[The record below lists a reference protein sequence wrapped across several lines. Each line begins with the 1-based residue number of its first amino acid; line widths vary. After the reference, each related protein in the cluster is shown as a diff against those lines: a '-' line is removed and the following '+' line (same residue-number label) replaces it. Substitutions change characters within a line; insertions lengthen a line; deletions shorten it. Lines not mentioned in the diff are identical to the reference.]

1 MAERRLILGTAG
13 HVDHGKTRLVGCL
26 TGWETDRLKEEKERG
41 ISIELGFAPLRL
53 DGETTVG
60 IVDVPGHERFVKN
73 MVAGAGGI
81 DLAMLVVAAD
91 ESVMPQT
98 KEHLEVLASLHIS
111 SGVTVISKTDLSTAD
126 MLLIVREEVADLAK
140 GTFLETA
147 PIVETSAKTGEGID
161 ALKKTLLELAKQ
173 VAERDRTGPFR
184 LAVDRVFHMRG
195 IGVVV
200 TGSGY
205 SGTVSVGDSL
215 ELLPSAKRARIREIQ
230 SFGEKRQQGYAGER
244 LAIALQGVKLDEV
257 FRGDMLVT
265 PAAFVASRVLD
276 ARIHVA
282 VYAPFELKHRERVRI
297 HHGAKEVLGRVT
309 LLEGD
314 ELRSGRSALVQLRL
328 EAPIVGA
335 EADSFVIR
343 KYSPSIVLGGGRIIV
358 PQASRH
364 RRRDQAVLETLR
376 LCEQGDPKDQL
387 LQTID
392 AAGLKG
398 VREKSKAAD
407 DVRALLDEGKIAV
420 IDGVLF
426 GRDALDALAGRIATL
441 ASAYV
446 KTHPLRYGIDK
457 EELRQKVRFPHPTSF
472 FNTVLEEISR
482 NRPLFVKDNRVRVGT
497 DSVELPEEISAEL
510 SRLEHIIE
518 QLGLLFLRQPKIG
531 EAWQGK
537 SALADALRYLRDA
550 GRIERIGADG
560 YIHIEPFGDCL
571 KRLSRWFDEN
581 AELTV
586 GDFKNLFGMT
596 RKFAIPILEH
606 LDEARITTREGNV
619 RRRGPRFEA
628 MLEGERGGTE

>member
-13 HVDHGKTRLVGCL
+13 HVDHGKTQLVGRL

-60 IVDVPGHERFVKN
+60 IVDVPGHERFVKH

-81 DLAMLVVAAD
+81 DLAMLVIAAD

-98 KEHLEVLASLHIS
+98 KEHLEVLTSLHIE
-111 SGVTVISKTDLSTAD
+111 SGVTVISKMDLSTAD
-126 MLLIVREEVADLAK
+126 MLLIVREEVADLVK

-147 PIVETSAKTGEGID
+147 PIVETSAKTGDGID
-161 ALKKTLLELAKQ
+161 TLKKTLLELAGR
-173 VAERDRTGPFR
+173 VHERDRTGPFR

-215 ELLPSAKRARIREIQ
+215 ELLPSAKTVRIREIQ

-314 ELRSGRSALVQLRL
+314 ELRSGRSAFVQLRL
-328 EAPIVGA
+328 EAPIVGV

-343 KYSPSIVLGGGRIIV
+343 KYSPSIVLGGGRIIT

-376 LCEQGDPKDQL
+376 LREQGEPKDQL
-387 LQTID
+387 LQTVAD
-392 AAGLKG
+392 AGLKG
-398 VREKSKAAD
+398 VRDKNNAAD
-407 DVRALLDEGKIAV
+407 DVRALLDEGKIVV

-441 ASAYV
+441 VSAYV
-446 KTHPLRYGIDK
+446 RTHPLRYGIDK
-457 EELRQKVRFPHPTSF
+457 EELRQKIRFPHPPPF

-482 NRPLFVKDNRVRVGT
+482 NTPLFVKDNRVRVGT
-497 DSVELPEEISAEL
+497 DAVELPEEISAEL
-510 SRLEHIIE
+510 SRLEHIIK
-518 QLGLLFLRQPKIG
+518 QSDLLFLRQPEIG
-531 EAWQGK
+531 KAWQGK
-537 SALADALRYLRDA
+537 SALPDALRYLRDA
-550 GRIERIGADG
+550 GRIERIGGGG
-560 YIHIEPFGDCL
+560 YIHVGPFGDCL
-571 KRLSRWFDEN
+571 KRLSHWFDEN

-596 RKFAIPILEH
+596 RKYAIPLLEH
-606 LDEARITTREGNV
+606 LDEARITIREDNV